1 MPYWIHAKIKDS
13 AFSVIVETAKEAVA
27 KLADLADTENMEVT
41 AKDLLG
47 KVIDMA
53 TLQAEADQTP

>member
-1 MPYWIHAKIKDS
+1 M
-13 AFSVIVETAKEAVA
+13 ETAKEAMA
-27 KLADLADTENMEVT
+27 KLADLADTENTEVT

-53 TLQAEADQTP
+53 TLQAEADQIP